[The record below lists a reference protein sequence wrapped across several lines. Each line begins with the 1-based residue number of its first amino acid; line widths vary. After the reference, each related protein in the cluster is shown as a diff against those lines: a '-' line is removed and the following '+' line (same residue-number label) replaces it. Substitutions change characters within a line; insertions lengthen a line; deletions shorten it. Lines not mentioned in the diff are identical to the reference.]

1 MILACHVLREERTSD
16 TRNEDPNDFVDNS
29 WEWRPSRDA
38 DDRRGGTALRRVERM
53 FCGERHA
60 GPMSEI
66 ESIVKRDF
74 PTGATDGN

>member
-1 MILACHVLREERTSD
+1 
-16 TRNEDPNDFVDNS
+16 
-29 WEWRPSRDA
+29 
-38 DDRRGGTALRRVERM
+38 M